1 MAEADPTE
9 AELVSAPPWTWRELV
24 ASEDWLANWLG
35 LGLLALFLAIASIR
49 AIPDEQI
56 KTLFA
61 KPEKWRDNPVESV
74 LGEGKEGVL
83 GGVVLAFAASLT
95 AFGLGVRAM
104 GRPAGRFARGFVG
117 LFLLAGLAYVLAEQV
132 VVKYYN
138 LEYAVWALALGLA
151 VSHTVGAPRWIR
163 PALCTEFFIKTGLV
177 VYGSGVLLGELLA
190 LAAPGI
196 GVAWVVTPIVL
207 VSTYVIGQRIVR
219 LPSKTLNITLSA
231 DMSVCGVSAAI
242 ATAAAC
248 RAKREELSLAIG
260 VSLSFTAVMMLA
272 MPVVVR
278 ATGMHPVVGGAWIG
292 GTIDATGAVA
302 VAGAA
307 LGKAGGD
314 AAVTIKMI
322 QNTLIG
328 VIAFGV
334 AVYWVAVVERDAGRP
349 AVGPGEIWRRL
360 PKFILGFLFVSVL
373 FTILA
378 GFDADL
384 VRRSAWLAKPVREW
398 FFCLAFVSIGL
409 ETNFRDLASHLRG
422 GKPVLLY
429 VVGQSINLLLTL
441 FMAWLMFSVVFPD
454 AKGVFSAR

>member
-1 MAEADPTE
+1 MAEADSTDSDVVS
-9 AELVSAPPWTWRELV
+9 ELPWTWRELI
-24 ASEDWLANWLG
+24 ASEDWWANWLG
-35 LGLLALFLAIASIR
+35 LGLLALFLAVASIR

-61 KPEKWRDNPVESV
+61 KPEKWKNNPVESV
-74 LGEGKEGVL
+74 VGEEKKGILRGVA
-83 GGVVLAFAASLT
+83 LAFAASLI

-104 GRPAGRFARGFVG
+104 GRPVGSFSRGFAG
-117 LFLLAGLAYVLAEQV
+117 LFLLAGLAYVMAEQV

-138 LEYAVWALALGLA
+138 LEYAVWALLLGLA

-163 PALCTEFFIKTGLV
+163 PALCTEFYIKTGLV
-177 VYGSGVLLGELLA
+177 VYGSGVLLNQLLA

-207 VSTYVIGQRIVR
+207 VSTYVIGQRVIR
-219 LPSKTLNITLSA
+219 IPSKTLNITLSA

-260 VSLSFTAVMMLA
+260 VSLSFTAVMMLVL
-272 MPVVVR
+272 PVVVR

-349 AVGPGEIWRRL
+349 AVGPGEIWKRL
-360 PKFILGFLFVSVL
+360 PKFILGFLFVSIV
-373 FTILA
+373 FTGLA
-378 GFDADL
+378 GVDADL
-384 VRRSAWLAKPVREW
+384 VQRSGWLAKPVREW
-398 FFCLAFVSIGL
+398 LFCLAFVSIGL
-409 ETNFRDLASHLRG
+409 ETNFRDLAHHLRG

-429 VVGQSINLLLTL
+429 IVGQSLNLLLTL
-441 FMAWLMFSVVFPD
+441 VMAWLMFGVVFPE
-454 AKGVFSAR
+454 AKGVFSSQ